1 MKKIGLF
8 LSINS
13 IICKMLGPR
22 YSHNR
27 KIFVK
32 KGEILMNKKLLA
44 ILLAGT
50 FVFAGCNGETDKDAK
65 EETKV
70 EEAAEDIKEA
80 NTEAEETETAEETA
94 QNKDIEMVLPDNKVT
109 LKAAS
114 YKFESHVG
122 GMPYELTEVSYDV
135 EDNGEAFYTFEG
147 LKDGK
152 EYSLKVNANSAEA
165 TEAEVEKSDDNE
177 SPVDLGKSIP
187 PEEAMR
193 IAIESN
199 GGGTVKE
206 WTLYNDGEGEKYKIE
221 LEDDKEI
228 IVNAINKKVM

>member
-1 MKKIGLF
+1 
-8 LSINS
+8 
-13 IICKMLGPR
+13 
-22 YSHNR
+22 
-27 KIFVK
+27 
-32 KGEILMNKKLLA
+32 MNKKLLA

-50 FVFAGCNGETDKDAK
+50 FVFAGCNSQTDKDAK

-70 EEAAEDIKEA
+70 EETAEDSKEE
-80 NTEAEETETAEETA
+80 NTEAEETAEEGTEENA
-94 QNKDIEMVLPDNKVT
+94 QAEDIEMILPDNKVT

-122 GMPYELTEVSYDV
+122 GAPYNLTEVTYEE
-135 EDNGEAFYTFEG
+135 EDGEAFYTFEG

-152 EYSLKVNANSAEA
+152 EYQLKVNANSAEA
-165 TEAEVEKSDDNE
+165 VEAEVEKSDDSE

-221 LEDDKEI
+221 LENDKEI

>member
-1 MKKIGLF
+1 
-8 LSINS
+8 
-13 IICKMLGPR
+13 
-22 YSHNR
+22 
-27 KIFVK
+27 
-32 KGEILMNKKLLA
+32 MNKKLLA

-50 FVFAGCNGETDKDAK
+50 FVFAGCNSQTDKDAK

-70 EEAAEDIKEA
+70 EETAEDSKEE
-80 NTEAEETETAEETA
+80 NTEAEETAEEGTEENA
-94 QNKDIEMVLPDNKVT
+94 QAEDIEMILPDNKVT

-122 GMPYELTEVSYDV
+122 GAPYNLTEVTYEE
-135 EDNGEAFYTFEG
+135 EDGEAFYTFEG

-152 EYSLKVNANSAEA
+152 EYQLKVNANSAEA
-165 TEAEVEKSDDNE
+165 VEAEVEKSDDSE

-206 WTLYNDGEGEKYKIE
+206 WTLYNDGDGEKYKIE
-221 LEDDKEI
+221 LEDDTEI
-228 IVNAINKKVM
+228 IVNAINKKVV

>member
-1 MKKIGLF
+1 
-8 LSINS
+8 
-13 IICKMLGPR
+13 
-22 YSHNR
+22 
-27 KIFVK
+27 
-32 KGEILMNKKLLA
+32 MNKKLLA

-50 FVFAGCNGETDKDAK
+50 FVFAGCNSANNKDSK

-70 EEAAEDIKEA
+70 EEKAEENKEESKEA
-80 NTEAEETETAEETA
+80 NEKETSEETTEEA
-94 QNKDIEMVLPDNKVT
+94 KEDANIEVVLPDNKVT

-152 EYSLKVNANSAEA
+152 EYQLKVNANSAEA
-165 TEAEVEKSDDNE
+165 VEAEVEKSDDSE

-206 WTLYNDGEGEKYKIE
+206 WTLYNDGDGEKYKIE

-228 IVNAINKKVM
+228 IVNAINKEVM

>member
-1 MKKIGLF
+1 
-8 LSINS
+8 
-13 IICKMLGPR
+13 
-22 YSHNR
+22 
-27 KIFVK
+27 
-32 KGEILMNKKLLA
+32 MNKKLLA

-50 FVFAGCNGETDKDAK
+50 FVFAGCEITPNKDSK

-70 EEAAEDIKEA
+70 EEK
-80 NTEAEETETAEETA
+80 AEETKEEAKEASEETTEEA
-94 QNKDIEMVLPDNKVT
+94 NDDASVEVVLPDNKVT

-122 GMPYELTEVSYDV
+122 GAPYDLTEVSYDV
-135 EDNGEAFYTFEG
+135 EDSGEAFYTFEG
-147 LKDGK
+147 VKDGK

-165 TEAEVEKSDDNE
+165 TEAEVEKNDDSE

-193 IAIESN
+193 IALESN
-199 GGGTVKE
+199 GGGKVVE

>member
-1 MKKIGLF
+1 
-8 LSINS
+8 
-13 IICKMLGPR
+13 
-22 YSHNR
+22 
-27 KIFVK
+27 
-32 KGEILMNKKLLA
+32 MNKKLLA

-50 FVFAGCNGETDKDAK
+50 FVFAGCNSETDKNSK
-65 EETKV
+65 EDVKV
-70 EEAAEDIKEA
+70 EEKAEDTSENTKEES
-80 NTEAEETETAEETA
+80 TEAEEKDSSEKTSEEG
-94 QNKDIEMVLPDNKVT
+94 QDENIEVVLPDNKVT

-122 GMPYELTEVSYDV
+122 GMPYDLTEVSYDV
-135 EDNGEAFYTFEG
+135 EDNSEAFYTFEG
-147 LKDGK
+147 VKDGQ

-165 TEAEVEKSDDNE
+165 VEAEVEKNDDSEN
-177 SPVDLGKSIP
+177 PVDLGKSIP

-221 LEDDKEI
+221 LEDDIEI
-228 IVNAINKKVM
+228 IVNAINKKIM

>member
-1 MKKIGLF
+1 
-8 LSINS
+8 
-13 IICKMLGPR
+13 
-22 YSHNR
+22 
-27 KIFVK
+27 
-32 KGEILMNKKLLA
+32 MNKKLLA

-50 FVFAGCNGETDKDAK
+50 FVFAGCNSANNKDSK

-70 EEAAEDIKEA
+70 EEKAEENKEESKEA
-80 NTEAEETETAEETA
+80 NEKETSEETAEEA
-94 QNKDIEMVLPDNKVT
+94 KEDANIEVVLPDNKVT

-152 EYSLKVNANSAEA
+152 EYQLKVNANSAEA
-165 TEAEVEKSDDNE
+165 VEAEVEKSDDSE

-206 WTLYNDGEGEKYKIE
+206 WTLYNDGDGEKYKIE
-221 LEDDKEI
+221 LEDDTEI
-228 IVNAINKKVM
+228 IVNAINKEVM

>member
-1 MKKIGLF
+1 
-8 LSINS
+8 
-13 IICKMLGPR
+13 
-22 YSHNR
+22 
-27 KIFVK
+27 
-32 KGEILMNKKLLA
+32 MNKKLLA

-50 FVFAGCNGETDKDAK
+50 FVFAGCNSENNKDSK

-70 EEAAEDIKEA
+70 EEKAEENKEESKEA
-80 NTEAEETETAEETA
+80 NEKETSEETTEEA
-94 QNKDIEMVLPDNKVT
+94 KEGANIEVVLPDNKVT

-122 GMPYELTEVSYDV
+122 GMPYDLTEVSYDV

-152 EYSLKVNANSAEA
+152 EYQLKVNANSAEA
-165 TEAEVEKSDDNE
+165 VEAEVEKSDDSE

-206 WTLYNDGEGEKYKIE
+206 WTLYNDGDGEKYKIE
-221 LEDDKEI
+221 LEDDTEI
-228 IVNAINKKVM
+228 IVNAINKKIM

>member
-1 MKKIGLF
+1 
-8 LSINS
+8 
-13 IICKMLGPR
+13 
-22 YSHNR
+22 
-27 KIFVK
+27 
-32 KGEILMNKKLLA
+32 MNKKLLA

-50 FVFAGCNGETDKDAK
+50 FVFAGCNSETDKDSK

-70 EEAAEDIKEA
+70 EEKAEENKEDAKEDDTEEASEEATKEA
-80 NTEAEETETAEETA
+80 KEDANVEV
-94 QNKDIEMVLPDNKVT
+94 VLPDNKVT

-122 GMPYELTEVSYDV
+122 GAPYDLTEVSYDV

-147 LKDGK
+147 VKDGK

-165 TEAEVEKSDDNE
+165 VEAEVEKSDDNE

-206 WTLYNDGEGEKYKIE
+206 WKIFNDGNGEKYEIE
-221 LEDDKEI
+221 LEDGKEI
-228 IVNAINKKVM
+228 TVNAINKEVM

>member
-1 MKKIGLF
+1 
-8 LSINS
+8 
-13 IICKMLGPR
+13 
-22 YSHNR
+22 
-27 KIFVK
+27 
-32 KGEILMNKKLLA
+32 MNKKLLA

-50 FVFAGCNGETDKDAK
+50 FVFAGCNIQTDKDSKEEAKVEEKAEDTAEDAK
-65 EETKV
+65 EESTETEV
-70 EEAAEDIKEA
+70 EEKDSS
-80 NTEAEETETAEETA
+80 EETSEEEG
-94 QNKDIEMVLPDNKVT
+94 QDENIEVVLPDNKVT

-114 YKFESHVG
+114 YKFENHVG
-122 GMPYELTEVSYDV
+122 GAPYDLTEVSYDV

-147 LKDGK
+147 VKDGK

-165 TEAEVEKSDDNE
+165 TEVEVEKSDDSE

-193 IAIESN
+193 IALESN

-206 WTLYNDGEGEKYKIE
+206 WTLYNDGDGEKYKIE
-221 LEDDKEI
+221 LEDDTEI

>member
-1 MKKIGLF
+1 
-8 LSINS
+8 
-13 IICKMLGPR
+13 
-22 YSHNR
+22 
-27 KIFVK
+27 
-32 KGEILMNKKLLA
+32 MNKKLLA

-50 FVFAGCNGETDKDAK
+50 FVFAGCNSQTDKDTNDQ
-65 EETKV
+65 TKV
-70 EEAAEDIKEA
+70 EEIAKEA
-80 NTEAEETETAEETA
+80 TEEKETSEDSKEENTEAEEKETAEENA
-94 QNKDIEMVLPDNKVT
+94 EEEAANEDVEMILPDNKVT

-122 GMPYELTEVSYDV
+122 GMPYDLTEVSYDV
-135 EDNGEAFYTFEG
+135 EDSGETFYTFEG
-147 LKDGK
+147 VKDGQ

-165 TEAEVEKSDDNE
+165 VEAEVEKNDDSE